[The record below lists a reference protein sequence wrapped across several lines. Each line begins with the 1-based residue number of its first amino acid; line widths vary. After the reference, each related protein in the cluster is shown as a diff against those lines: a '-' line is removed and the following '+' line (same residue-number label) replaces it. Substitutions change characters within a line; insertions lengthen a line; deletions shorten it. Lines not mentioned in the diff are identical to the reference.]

1 MSALNK
7 TKSWRN
13 ISEKKDFFE
22 WRRTFLEILWVWALA
37 LSSKTSKAVRSILDF
52 EPNTNSDQ
60 FTEPKFEFPEAE
72 TLSESFRHVWERE
85 VRFFM
90 WQFGLDETTF
100 SSKVKEIQAEAWLE
114 QDWVIWPETLKHIYR
129 EYYSQNIDSFP
140 LEVQARARLDKN
152 LSNYKNPRNYKISWL
167 KWAFHKWYFFWQ
179 WVWEN
184 ADGTFF
190 SSELLNHFWEEIMT
204 SESGNVLKIDK
215 LSYGK
220 YYLALYVDGELR
232 VLTYVSPWTP
242 GNPTPQSR
250 TYNIQSLD
258 KYHISSSYPER
269 TWGWA
274 VMPFAYQISWS
285 IYWHIWLVNW
295 WWESHWCIRA
305 PGFYQQEIYEIIK
318 ENWYENFK
326 VKIWRLY

>member
-13 ISEKKDFFE
+13 ISEKEDFFE

-37 LSSKTSKAVRSILDF
+37 LSSKTSEAVQSILDF

-152 LSNYKNPRNYKISWL
+152 LSNYKI
-167 KWAFHKWYFFWQ
+167 
-179 WVWEN
+179 
-184 ADGTFF
+184 
-190 SSELLNHFWEEIMT
+190 
-204 SESGNVLKIDK
+204 
-215 LSYGK
+215 
-220 YYLALYVDGELR
+220 AL
-232 VLTYVSPWTP
+232 
-242 GNPTPQSR
+242 
-250 TYNIQSLD
+250 I
-258 KYHISSSYPER
+258 
-269 TWGWA
+269 
-274 VMPFAYQISWS
+274 
-285 IYWHIWLVNW
+285 
-295 WWESHWCIRA
+295 
-305 PGFYQQEIYEIIK
+305 
-318 ENWYENFK
+318 
-326 VKIWRLY
+326 